1 MRNRLAKVLLF
12 AFILVV
18 LASAVILM
26 LAKERGANGPYEEKN
41 GADTIDRGTITK

>member
-26 LAKERGANGPYEEKN
+26 LAKERGANGPYEEKTEQSRLT
-41 GADTIDRGTITK
+41 GEP